1 VTRKHLSHR
10 RIRRAGVL
18 ALAGTLAV
26 TLTACGG
33 GGGTS
38 GSAAVTPA
46 DLVVST
52 PPATGEIDKVS
63 WALPMGEPTTMD
75 PVKAGDYS
83 PNTVVSNLCEP
94 LMRLE
99 PDFSVEPG
107 LAERVTRPDPK
118 TVVFTIRQGVK
129 FWDGNPL
136 TAADVVYSL
145 RRNLDPKN
153 RPVHADVFKYVADI
167 SQSGPMQVIVTFKTP
182 DEQFLDSMAGA
193 VSAVSEKSYVEKA
206 GDGYGTPSVGVM
218 CTGPFRFDR
227 WVPGER
233 IVMTRND
240 EYWGPKAKAKEFDF
254 VFFTDDSTLTT
265 ALVAGQIDG
274 TYEAPIGSLNTLR
287 GSSGGKLYFG
297 PSTESLSIG
306 PASNTGPATDPR
318 VREALDLAI
327 DKTSLI
333 TNVLHGAGEPL
344 KTFTPPL
351 LWAGDPAKPVFDAGY
366 AALPDTSKPDLARA
380 QALIKEAAPAAKPLT
395 LGIPSGDQTGLQTAT
410 IVQAAAKQIGL
421 TLDIQQMQPTEFSEL
436 FYNPAK
442 RQTVDLV
449 IAEGY
454 IEVPG
459 VYYYAPGFVVS
470 DGVFNWTGW
479 SNSGVETLMTEG
491 LQAADPQVAAQK
503 FVAAQKIFAPARLQI
518 SLAQLHE
525 RLYMNNAITGAPA
538 SFAYIGSAWAATVGK
553 A

>member
-1 VTRKHLSHR
+1 MTRKHLSRR
-10 RIRRAGVL
+10 RIRLAAVLVSAG
-18 ALAGTLAV
+18 ALAV
-26 TLTACGG
+26 TTGCG

-38 GSAAVTPA
+38 GSVTPA

-52 PPATGEIDKVS
+52 PPAAGEIDKVS
-63 WALPMGEPTTMD
+63 WALPMGEPATVD

-94 LMRLE
+94 LMRLT

-107 LAERVTRPDPK
+107 LAESVTRPDP
-118 TVVFTIRQGVK
+118 TTLVFTIRPGVK
-129 FWDGNPL
+129 FWNGNPL
-136 TAADVVYSL
+136 TAADVVHSL
-145 RRNLDPKN
+145 RRNLDPGN
-153 RPVHADVFKYVADI
+153 RPAHADVFKHVADI
-167 SQSGPMQVIVTFKTP
+167 VQSGPMQVTVTFTRP
-182 DEQFLDSMAGA
+182 DEQFLDSMAGS
-193 VSAVSEKSYVEKA
+193 VSAVSEKSFVERA

-218 CTGPFRFDR
+218 CTGPFRFGR

-233 IVMTRND
+233 IVVTRND
-240 EYWGPKAKAKEFDF
+240 EYWGTKAKAKEFDF

-274 TYEAPIGSLNTLR
+274 TYEAPIGSLDTLR
-287 GSSGGKLYFG
+287 GSPGGKLYFG
-297 PSTESLSIG
+297 PSTQSLSIG
-306 PASNTGPATDPR
+306 PATTTGPAADPR

-333 TNVLHGAGEPL
+333 GNVLHGAGAPL

-351 LWAGDPAKPVFDAGY
+351 SWAGDPAKPVFDAGY

-380 QALIKEAAPAAKPLT
+380 QALIREAAPAAEPLT
-395 LGIPSGDQTGLQTAT
+395 LAIPSGDQTGLQTAT

-421 TLDIQQMQPTEFSEL
+421 TLDIRQMQPTEFSEL
-436 FYNPAK
+436 FYDPAK

-449 IAEGY
+449 IAQGY

-459 VYYYAPGFVVS
+459 VYYYSPGFVLPG
-470 DGVFNWTGW
+470 GVFNWTGW
-479 SNSGVETLMTEG
+479 RDAEVERLMTEG
-491 LQAADPQVAAQK
+491 QQAADPQVAAEK
-503 FVAAQKIFAPARLQI
+503 FVAAQKVFAPARLQI

-525 RLYMNNAITGAPA
+525 RLYMSNTITGAPA
-538 SFAYIGSAWAATVGK
+538 SFAYIGSAWAAAVGK